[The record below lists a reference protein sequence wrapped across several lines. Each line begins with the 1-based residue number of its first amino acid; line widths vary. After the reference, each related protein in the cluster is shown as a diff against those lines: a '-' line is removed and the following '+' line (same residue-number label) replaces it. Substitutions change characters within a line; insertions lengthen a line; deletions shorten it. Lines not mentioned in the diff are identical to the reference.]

1 MTIEALIPVPD
12 DTVDAGETAA
22 RPARAD
28 RLVVGLLA
36 NTKRNAP
43 ELLSAVADLLARE
56 VPDLEVVGPVVTA
69 GVMLPSTEQL
79 DDLVERCDI
88 VLTGLGDCGSC
99 SATTM
104 HVATDLETRGI
115 PTAAICT
122 EPFLASASA
131 MAARRGF
138 PGYAFARVAHPVSS
152 LEHPEIKER
161 AREALPQVLA
171 ILGLDSRSSA
181 PAPASAAVDAGA
193 GLPDPGDAPAYGATP
208 VPGPPTDDATSGSTY
223 DVAVVGGGLAA
234 LSSALFCATM
244 GLRTV
249 VMTEIVM
256 GGELINLEEVVHVPG
271 LTEPVPGS
279 ELASRV
285 EGQAVAAGAEFR
297 YDDVSEILAET
308 DGFVV
313 RGYETEIWARAV
325 IGAMGARRRRLG
337 LDGEAELEARGVS
350 YCGTCDGPFFKQRSV
365 AVVGDG
371 DYAGRESLVVAR
383 YASDVTLIT
392 GRDEPDLSA
401 TTRAAVAQSDRVR
414 VLTRS
419 EVVSLADND
428 GVLGAVRVR
437 HLDSG
442 TTADLALAGLFV
454 NAGMEPRTRLVRDLV
469 DLDADGRV
477 QVDATLRS
485 SRPGLYAVGELRA
498 GFPGYAAAAAGDGA
512 TVAAAVRADLRA
524 VVLSGPPIA
533 EPVAP

>member
-1 MTIEALIPVPD
+1 MSIEALVPVPD
-12 DTVDAGETAA
+12 DAVEAGEEAA

-43 ELLSAVADLLARE
+43 ELLSAVADLLAHE
-56 VPDLEVVGPVVTA
+56 VPDLELVGPVVTA
-69 GVMLPSTEQL
+69 GVMLPSPEQL

-104 HVATDLETRGI
+104 HVATDLESRGI

-152 LEHPEIKER
+152 LEQAEVEER

-171 ILGLDSRSSA
+171 ILGLDGSTTPASA
-181 PAPASAAVDAGA
+181 PAEAVADPPAPEPASA
-193 GLPDPGDAPAYGATP
+193 PAYDATV
-208 VPGPPTDDATSGSTY
+208 VPGPPVEEGAGGTTY
-223 DVAVVGGGLAA
+223 DVAVVGGGPAA
-234 LSSALFCATM
+234 LSSALFCATL

-249 VMTEIVM
+249 VVTEIVM
-256 GGELINLEEVVHVPG
+256 GGELINLEEVAHVPG
-271 LTEPVPGS
+271 LTEPVSGS

-297 YDDVSEILAET
+297 YDDVSEILAEA

-313 RGYETEIWARAV
+313 RGYETEIRARAV
-325 IGAMGARRRRLG
+325 VSAMGAGRRRLG
-337 LDGEAELEARGVS
+337 LDGEAALEARGVS

-392 GRDEPDLSA
+392 RRDEPDLSA
-401 TTRAAVAQSDRVR
+401 ATRAAFAQSDRVR
-414 VLTRS
+414 VLARS
-419 EVVSLADND
+419 EVVGLADDD
-428 GVLGAVRVR
+428 GVLGTVSVRDVG
-437 HLDSG
+437 SG
-442 TTADLALAGLFV
+442 AITHLALAGLFV
-454 NAGMEPRTRLVRDLV
+454 NAGMEPRTALVRDLV

-512 TVAAAVRADLRA
+512 TVAAAVRADLGA
-524 VVLSGPPIA
+524 TVVSGLPTV

>member
-1 MTIEALIPVPD
+1 MTIEAMVPVPD
-12 DTVDAGETAA
+12 DTVEAGERAA

-43 ELLSAVADLLARE
+43 ELLSAVADLLAHE
-56 VPDLEVVGPVVTA
+56 VPGLELVGPVVTA
-69 GVMLPSTEQL
+69 GVMLPSPEQL
-79 DDLVERCDI
+79 DDLVDRCDI

-104 HVATDLETRGI
+104 HVATDLESRGI

-138 PGYAFARVAHPVSS
+138 SGYAFARVAHPVSS
-152 LEHPEIKER
+152 LEQAEIEER

-171 ILGLDSRSSA
+171 ILGLDGST
-181 PAPASAAVDAGA
+181 PAPADVVAAPPAPEPA
-193 GLPDPGDAPAYGATP
+193 KAPAYDAPAVPSPATE
-208 VPGPPTDDATSGSTY
+208 DAADGSTY

-234 LSSALFCATM
+234 LSSALFCATL

-249 VMTEIVM
+249 VVTEIVM
-256 GGELINLEEVVHVPG
+256 GGELINLEELVHVPG
-271 LTEPVPGS
+271 LTEPVSGS

-297 YDDVSEILAET
+297 YDDVSEILAAS

-313 RGYETEIWARAV
+313 RGYETEVRARAV
-325 IGAMGARRRRLG
+325 VGAMGAGRRRLG
-337 LDGEAELEARGVS
+337 LHGESELEARGVS

-371 DYAGRESLVVAR
+371 DYAGREALVVAR
-383 YASDVTLIT
+383 YASEVTLIT

-401 TTRAAVAQSDRVR
+401 ATRAAVAQHERVR
-414 VLTRS
+414 VLTGS
-419 EVVSLADND
+419 DVVGLSADD
-428 GVLGAVRVR
+428 GVLAAVRVR
-437 HLDSG
+437 DLRSG
-442 TTADLALAGLFV
+442 STTDLALAGLFV
-454 NAGMEPRTRLVRDLV
+454 NAGMEPRTGLVRDLV

-477 QVDATLRS
+477 RVDATLRS
-485 SRPGLYAVGELRA
+485 SRPGLYAVGELRS

-512 TVAAAVRADLRA
+512 TVAAAVRADLRTG
-524 VVLSGPPIA
+524 VLSGLPTA
-533 EPVAP
+533 EAVAP